1 LIKNQ
6 RSLSTVRFCI
16 AVAVDAKKL
25 HNSSLLEAQDL
36 SQKADTTDAKSRAAE
51 ILPHVYLEIA

>member
-1 LIKNQ
+1 M
-6 RSLSTVRFCI
+6 
-16 AVAVDAKKL
+16 DAKKL

-51 ILPHVYLEIA
+51 ILPHVYLQIA

>member
-1 LIKNQ
+1 MQNQ
-6 RSLSTVRFCI
+6 GSLSTARFCI
-16 AVAVDAKKL
+16 GVAVDAKKL
-25 HNSSLLEAQDL
+25 HISSLLEAQDL

>member
-1 LIKNQ
+1 
-6 RSLSTVRFCI
+6 
-16 AVAVDAKKL
+16 VAVDTKKL
-25 HNSSLLEAQDL
+25 HISSVLEAQDL